1 MRHMSKNKE
10 SLPVAAQELV
20 DRFSKREAHLGVIGL
35 GYVGLPLVVVLAEAG
50 YVVTGVDA
58 DADKV
63 THIQRGESYIE
74 DVPSE
79 KIAALVR
86 EGRISASTTYAALAD
101 IDGVSIC
108 VPTPLRKT
116 GDPDLSYIVSATQS
130 LVPYLHEGMVV
141 VLESTTYP
149 GTTREMVLPEL
160 EKEGL
165 IVGEHIFL
173 AFSPERVDPGREDW
187 TTFNTPKVIGGIT
200 PVCTQVAATMYSQ
213 AMENVV
219 PASSTE
225 VAEMTKLLENT
236 FRAVN
241 IALVNE
247 MALMCNRLGIDVWE
261 VIEAASTKPFGFMKF
276 TPGPGLGGHCIP
288 IDPLYL
294 SWKLKS
300 VKYNARIIDL
310 ASEINTNMP
319 RYVVQR
325 IQNAL
330 NDQAKPIRGSNL
342 LVLGVAY
349 KADVSDMRE
358 SPALDVIGLLREKGA
373 QVEYY
378 DPFVS
383 SIRHEGWDLVSVT
396 ALIAAVQK
404 ADCVVI
410 ITDHS
415 DVDYAAVLQNA
426 KLIFDSRNALGRL
439 GLDGPQVVKL

>member
-1 MRHMSKNKE
+1 MSNHKMT
-10 SLPVAAQELV
+10 LPTAAQELV
-20 DRFSKREAHLGVIGL
+20 EKITKRQAHMGVVGL
-35 GYVGLPLVVVLAEAG
+35 GYVGLPLMVVLAEAG
-50 YVVTGVDA
+50 FSVTGVDA
-58 DADKV
+58 DSEKIN
-63 THIQRGESYIE
+63 HIQQGESYIE
-74 DVPSE
+74 DVPGE
-79 KIAALVR
+79 KIAALIDQ
-86 EGRISASTTYAALAD
+86 GRIRVSASYDALAD

-130 LVPYLHEGMVV
+130 LVPYLHPGMVV

-160 EKEGL
+160 EKGGL
-165 IVGEHIFL
+165 VVGEDVFL
-173 AFSPERVDPGREDW
+173 AFSPERVDPGRKDW
-187 TTFNTPKVIGGIT
+187 TTLNTPKVIGGIT
-200 PVCTQVAATMYSQ
+200 PVCTHVAATMYAQ

-219 PASSTE
+219 PTSSTE
-225 VAEMTKLLENT
+225 VAEMAKLLENT

-247 MALMCNRLGIDVWE
+247 MAIMCERLGIDVWE
-261 VIEAASTKPFGFMKF
+261 VIKAAATKPFGFMKF

-330 NDQAKPIRGSNL
+330 NDQAKAIQGSNL
-342 LVLGVAY
+342 FVLGVAY
-349 KADVSDMRE
+349 KANVSDIRE
-358 SPALDVIGLLREKGA
+358 SPALDVIGLLRDKGA
-373 QVEYY
+373 LVDYY
-378 DPFVS
+378 DPFVP
-383 SIRHEGWDLVSVT
+383 SIQHEDWSLVSVSDP
-396 ALIAAVQK
+396 IATVRK

-415 DVDYAAVLQNA
+415 DIDYEVVFANA
-426 KLIFDSRNALGRL
+426 SLIFDSRDALGRL
-439 GLDGPQVVKL
+439 GFEGSKVVKL

>member
-1 MRHMSKNKE
+1 MSKQKN
-10 SLPVAAQELV
+10 SLPVAAQELINK
-20 DRFSKREAHLGVIGL
+20 FTKHEAHLGVIGL

-63 THIQRGESYIE
+63 AHIQRGESYIE
-74 DVPSE
+74 DVPGE

-86 EGRISASTTYAALAD
+86 EGRISASTSYEALAD

-165 IVGEHIFL
+165 VVGEHIFL

-187 TTFNTPKVIGGIT
+187 TTLNTPKVIGGIT
-200 PVCTQVAATMYSQ
+200 PVCTQVAATMYAQ
-213 AMENVV
+213 AMKNVV

-225 VAEMTKLLENT
+225 VAEMAKLLENT

-247 MALMCNRLGIDVWE
+247 MALMCDRLGIDVWE

-300 VKYNARIIDL
+300 VKYNAHIIDL

-330 NDQAKPIRGSNL
+330 NDQARAIRGSNL

-373 QVEYY
+373 QVAYY
-378 DPFVS
+378 DPFVP
-383 SIRHEGWDLVSVT
+383 SIRHEGWDLVSVSD
-396 ALIAAVQK
+396 LVPAVQE

-415 DVDYAAVLQNA
+415 EVDYAAVLQNA
-426 KLIFDSRNALGRL
+426 RLIFDSRNALGRL

>member
-1 MRHMSKNKE
+1 MSKKKK
-10 SLPVAAQELV
+10 SLPAAAQELV
-20 DRFSKREAHLGVIGL
+20 DKFSKRDAHLGVIGL

-50 YVVTGVDA
+50 YLVTGVDA

-63 THIQRGESYIE
+63 AHIQRGESYIE

-79 KIAALVR
+79 KIAALVG
-86 EGRISASTTYAALAD
+86 EGRISASTSYEALAD

-165 IVGEHIFL
+165 VVGEHIFL
-173 AFSPERVDPGREDW
+173 AFSPERVDPGRKDW
-187 TTFNTPKVIGGIT
+187 NTLNTPKVIGGIT
-200 PVCTQVAATMYSQ
+200 PVCTQVAAAMYAQ
-213 AMENVV
+213 AMEDVV

-225 VAEMTKLLENT
+225 VAEMAKLLENT

-247 MALMCNRLGIDVWE
+247 MALMCDRLGIDVWE
-261 VIEAASTKPFGFMKF
+261 VIKAAATKPFGFMKF

-330 NDQAKPIRGSNL
+330 NDQAKAIRGSNL

-358 SPALDVIGLLREKGA
+358 SPALDVIGLLRDKGA
-373 QVEYY
+373 QVDYY
-378 DPFVS
+378 DPFVP
-383 SIRHEGWDLVSVT
+383 SIQHEGWDLVSVT
-396 ALIAAVQK
+396 DPIAAVQK

-415 DVDYAAVLQNA
+415 EVDYAAVLQNA